1 MNLVVRTSLDAIRFE
16 STRERER
23 RDDDF
28 GHQPKRKR
36 PLVFILFYIILIFRE
51 EARNSVATALS
62 IRFLRIGGARD
73 EGEPVARRYIIGPE
87 IGKSV

>member
-51 EARNSVATALS
+51 EARNSVATAL
-62 IRFLRIGGARD
+62 
-73 EGEPVARRYIIGPE
+73 
-87 IGKSV
+87 